1 MMPDAFVILV
11 KDDLSTSL
19 MPSRAR
25 EVCPDLARVETNRHF
40 LRLDGE
46 GLIALRLVG
55 LGAVAPFGN
64 GDSMTILST
73 T

>member
-1 MMPDAFVILV
+1 MMPGVFVIIV
-11 KDDLSTSL
+11 ADDLSTSL

-25 EVCPDLARVETNRHF
+25 EVCPDLARVGTNRYF
-40 LRLDGE
+40 LRLDCE
-46 GLIALRLVG
+46 GLVALRLVG